1 MAQIR
6 QEANEGRELGGLGR
20 ANDYGQGQGQGPP
33 QAKGRGVRM
42 PSEAN
47 PWDDVS
53 SDSGAGHTKDIST
66 GSNWDVDPWG
76 NRMGMIQGNQATPAP
91 VSLDRL
97 SLMDDPRTSRGPSP
111 KPQLPQSI
119 PIPQKIR
126 TQTKEEKEL
135 EEAALGGDQKAWD
148 PLGAL

>member
-1 MAQIR
+1 
-6 QEANEGRELGGLGR
+6 
-20 ANDYGQGQGQGPP
+20 
-33 QAKGRGVRM
+33 M

-47 PWDDVS
+47 PWDDVP
-53 SDSGAGHTKDIST
+53 SDSGAGHSKDVST

-76 NRMGMIQGNQATPAP
+76 NRMGTIKSNQAAP

-111 KPQLPQSI
+111 KPQSLSTLA
-119 PIPQKIR
+119 PQKVR